1 MNPPD
6 AAPSVVHS
14 RTRTARLIGN
24 TASLVTNDLVN
35 RAITFVLYAL
45 IARYL
50 GAYEFGQMS
59 ITLIIFYLLQ
69 SLAPM
74 GLKMLLVR
82 ETARNPQNSGA
93 YLVQGSLVSLAAS
106 ILAIW
111 LVFGF
116 LSIMNYAEDT
126 TWIIMLISFGLIPY
140 SLSAVCEAIFQAH
153 EQIRWITLA
162 NVPVSLLRGLA
173 AFWMLSAGL
182 DLRWIGI
189 LFLVTFTIT
198 WLLEWILLTRH
209 IAPPNW
215 SGPPALF
222 VQIARM
228 AVPFIGLQG
237 IIAIT
242 NSILPL
248 FLSKSSGEV
257 QVGLFNAANQIMAP
271 VLLVSQSVVVSLFP
285 RLCQKYDT
293 GQHAL
298 RQTTDRLTEL
308 LFAVTVPAVIG
319 LIFYARFVLLL
330 IYDKEIFAISALL
343 LQVMACSLLFRAI
356 TSVLGRVLMASGRE
370 RTLLRIL
377 IIETILYTH
386 PSLGCAGR
394 SPCRSD
400 CHVLRS
406 CPSPAANF
414 QAAWRAFT
422 RAFGLE
428 GHQCQPCTDHLACL
442 CYGRPIEPLAG
453 HSGFAVSLSGRLADP
468 GALRV
473 RRLAAPA

>member
-14 RTRTARLIGN
+14 RTRAARLIGN

-153 EQIRWITLA
+153 EQ
-162 NVPVSLLRGLA
+162 
-173 AFWMLSAGL
+173 
-182 DLRWIGI
+182 
-189 LFLVTFTIT
+189 
-198 WLLEWILLTRH
+198 
-209 IAPPNW
+209 
-215 SGPPALF
+215 
-222 VQIARM
+222 
-228 AVPFIGLQG
+228 
-237 IIAIT
+237 
-242 NSILPL
+242 
-248 FLSKSSGEV
+248 
-257 QVGLFNAANQIMAP
+257 
-271 VLLVSQSVVVSLFP
+271 
-285 RLCQKYDT
+285 
-293 GQHAL
+293 
-298 RQTTDRLTEL
+298 
-308 LFAVTVPAVIG
+308 
-319 LIFYARFVLLL
+319 
-330 IYDKEIFAISALL
+330 
-343 LQVMACSLLFRAI
+343 
-356 TSVLGRVLMASGRE
+356 
-370 RTLLRIL
+370 
-377 IIETILYTH
+377 
-386 PSLGCAGR
+386 
-394 SPCRSD
+394 
-400 CHVLRS
+400 
-406 CPSPAANF
+406 
-414 QAAWRAFT
+414 
-422 RAFGLE
+422 
-428 GHQCQPCTDHLACL
+428 
-442 CYGRPIEPLAG
+442 
-453 HSGFAVSLSGRLADP
+453 
-468 GALRV
+468 
-473 RRLAAPA
+473 